1 MLLSCGTGAWRVRSS
16 MNTLAR
22 ELGITCTADIGL
34 LSIEYT
40 CIDGGN
46 CYTESLCLF
55 NTGVNTSKLIEWNC
69 LLTNFPKTA
78 RRCLEMN
85 FIHYLIRF
93 MKFMDLLSA
102 IPWSGCSCCMQCI
115 YFFTRWRTD

>member
-55 NTGVNTSKLIEWNC
+55 NTGVNTSNFIEWNC
-69 LLTNFPKTA
+69 LLTNFQK
-78 RRCLEMN
+78 LQE
-85 FIHYLIRF
+85 
-93 MKFMDLLSA
+93 DV
-102 IPWSGCSCCMQCI
+102 
-115 YFFTRWRTD
+115 WR